1 MLQKALTDKFTEL
14 LKIHREASGLSQ
26 TDISEMPELAYVP
39 TNVMSLV
46 NRLLP

>member
-26 TDISEMPELAYVP
+26 TDISEMLRIGLRSYQ
-39 TNVMSLV
+39 
-46 NRLLP
+46 RY